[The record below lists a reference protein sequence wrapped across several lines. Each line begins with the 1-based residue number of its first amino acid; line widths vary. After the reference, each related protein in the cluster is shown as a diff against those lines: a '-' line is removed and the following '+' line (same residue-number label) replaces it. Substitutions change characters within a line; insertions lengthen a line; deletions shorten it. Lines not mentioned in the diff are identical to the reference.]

1 LCGILP
7 GQQVAEASPL
17 SPSEFYRLRHWLQ
30 KQKHS
35 HSDLLDAAADEIL
48 KEGLAEHQLNL
59 ERLHTLLN
67 RGAAVALACDRWL
80 QMGLWIV
87 SPDDKTYPQRL
98 RERLDEKSSPLL
110 FGAGNLSLLN
120 DGGVAVVGSRNAD
133 QDAQDFAQ
141 RTGERAARS
150 RVPIISG
157 GARGVDACS
166 MRGALEAGG
175 SVVGVLANNL
185 AREAVAPESRMYLQ
199 DGKLALMTPVAPEAP
214 FHAGNAMARN
224 KYIYA
229 LADYAVVVSSD
240 HGTGGTWNGAQED
253 LKHEWCPLFA
263 RDGEDIPE
271 GNRRLLKQG
280 AMPITEADLE
290 LADDIMIW
298 FEQQVPVKQTKEQGS
313 LFSGDDEKQ

>member
-7 GQQVAEASPL
+7 GKQVADASPL
-17 SPSEFYRLRHWLQ
+17 SPSEFYRLRRWLQ
-30 KQKHS
+30 KEKLLLS
-35 HSDLLDAAADEIL
+35 GLLDATAEEVLNDGI
-48 KEGLAEHQLNL
+48 AEHQLNS
-59 ERLHTLLN
+59 ERVQSLLN
-67 RGAAVALACDRWL
+67 RGTAVALACDRWL

-87 SPDDKTYPQRL
+87 SPDDKNYPQRL
-98 RERLDEKSSPLL
+98 RERLGEKSSPLL
-110 FGAGNLSLLN
+110 FGAGNISLLN

-133 QDAQDFAQ
+133 EAAQIFAQ

-150 RVPIISG
+150 RVPIVSG
-157 GARGVDACS
+157 GARGVDACA

-185 AREAVAPESRMYLQ
+185 AREAVSSESRMYLQ

-240 HGTGGTWNGAQED
+240 YGTGGTWNGAQED
-253 LKHEWCPLFA
+253 LKYEWCPLFA
-263 RDGEDIPE
+263 RDGEDVPE

-280 AMPITEADLE
+280 ATPISGADLE
-290 LADDIMIW
+290 LGEDLMVW
-298 FEQQVPVKQTKEQGS
+298 FERNAPVKETNEQGS
-313 LFSGDDEKQ
+313 LFGGEDEKR